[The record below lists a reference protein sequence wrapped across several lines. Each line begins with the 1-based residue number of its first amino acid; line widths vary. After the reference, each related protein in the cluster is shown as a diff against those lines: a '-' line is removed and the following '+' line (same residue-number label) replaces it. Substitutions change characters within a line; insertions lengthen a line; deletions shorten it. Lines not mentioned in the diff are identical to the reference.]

1 MSGWDQLINQS
12 GNQSINQSLER
23 DLSDSIPLFRSN
35 ILKKLSSVPVRCIPR
50 YPRSPTLGRETF
62 LLGTSLRFLTGESPK
77 HMQGPIGSDPG
88 TRWKGELAVC
98 QDLQQFTCLWVL
110 LTEKIRVSVKYGVKA
125 SKERL
130 VLSVTAAPGPDS
142 GGKKTG
148 FFSVAS
154 GRF

>member
-1 MSGWDQLINQS
+1 MLYSPLTPIPDLGA
-12 GNQSINQSLER
+12 R
-23 DLSDSIPLFRSN
+23 DFPSRDKFT
-35 ILKKLSSVPVRCIPR
+35 V
-50 YPRSPTLGRETF
+50 F
-62 LLGTSLRFLTGESPK
+62 DGESPK

-88 TRWKGELAVC
+88 TQWKGELAVC

-142 GGKKTG
+142 GGTKDGFLQRGQWEILERLSKKFVSSLWSKVWLKLAEVG
-148 FFSVAS
+148 
-154 GRF
+154 